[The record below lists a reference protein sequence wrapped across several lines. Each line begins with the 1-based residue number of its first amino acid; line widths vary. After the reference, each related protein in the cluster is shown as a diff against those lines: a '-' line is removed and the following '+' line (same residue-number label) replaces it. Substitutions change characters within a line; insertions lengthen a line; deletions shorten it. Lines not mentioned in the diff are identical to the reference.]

1 MNGEMDERLTVDRW
15 IERMDGKDGWMD
27 GWMDKGINGR
37 RERWMD

>member
-27 GWMDKGINGR
+27 KGINGR